1 MPKAPARR
9 PPKSTVRLPR
19 VEREQQL
26 LDAAITCFIAQGYQG
41 TAVEDIAVAAGVTR
55 PVIYNLFGSKDGIYL
70 ACLARARAEL
80 DRELMA
86 AATQATAQSRLRAGI
101 EGYFRFVERNRESW
115 QLLFAGGIAVAGPAA
130 EEAQRLR
137 FATVDRIVA
146 LLGVDLGGL
155 PRRRLQAYAH
165 ALSGAGEQLAKWWM
179 SQPRIRR
186 EELVENLMR
195 LAWDG
200 LQVELASRPSPPPA
214 VGRSR
219 PSR

>member
-1 MPKAPARR
+1 MPKAPAPR
-9 PPKSTVRLPR
+9 PPKTAVRLPR
-19 VEREQQL
+19 AEREQQL
-26 LDAAITCFIAQGYQG
+26 LDVALKCFIAHGYQG
-41 TAVEDIAVAAGVTR
+41 TAVEDIAAAAGITR

-80 DRELMA
+80 DRELDA
-86 AATQATAQSRLRAGI
+86 AAGEATAQARLRAGI

-137 FATVDRIVA
+137 FATVERIVA
-146 LLGVDLGGL
+146 LLGIDLAGL
-155 PRRRLQAYAH
+155 PRRRLQSYAH

-179 SQPRIRR
+179 TQPRIRR
-186 EELVENLMR
+186 GELVDSLMR

-200 LQVELASRPSPPPA
+200 LQVELGGSKR
-214 VGRSR
+214 
-219 PSR
+219 